1 MYNGGNT
8 LEREGIAMEEQNR
21 IRIKLA
27 GKEYV
32 VITERDEGFV
42 LRCAEHL
49 NRGIEEILL
58 ANPAAGTVD
67 AALLCA
73 MNFLEE
79 MELKRGAAEE
89 LKRQLKTCFEEQA
102 QWKAQE
108 WELEGAGPAGRA
120 ELTWGR
126 ALKSWRLR
134 ATWTASRL
142 RCAVGRTRYIWG

>member
-1 MYNGGNT
+1 MCRGQKGLYPWGEMMYNGGNT
-8 LEREGIAMEEQNR
+8 LEREGLAREEQNR

-108 WELEGAGPAGRA
+108 RELEGAVKRLNEELAEKNTQLARRGGRN
-120 ELTWGR
+120 
-126 ALKSWRLR
+126 
-134 ATWTASRL
+134 
-142 RCAVGRTRYIWG
+142 